1 MIKLLC
7 PDCESDELQNVIDEE
22 FGWVDVF
29 ICKCGK
35 EFKLKEARW
44 TFELDVK

>member
-7 PDCESDELQNVIDEE
+7 PECASDELKNIIDEE
-22 FGWVDVF
+22 FGYVDVF

-35 EFKLKEARW
+35 EFKLREADW
-44 TFELDVK
+44 TFESDDK

>member
-7 PDCESDELQNVIDEE
+7 PICGSEELTNVIDKE
-22 FGWVDVF
+22 FGYVDVF

-35 EFKLKEARW
+35 VIKFKEADW
-44 TFELDVK
+44 TFELDK